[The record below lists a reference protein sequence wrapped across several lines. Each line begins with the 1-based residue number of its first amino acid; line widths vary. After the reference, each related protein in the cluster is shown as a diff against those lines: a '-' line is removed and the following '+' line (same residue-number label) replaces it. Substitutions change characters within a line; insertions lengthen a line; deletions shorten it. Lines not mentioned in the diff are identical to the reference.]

1 MLWLGAGSTSQLSL
15 ICKAKNSES
24 INTNLCLQLAG
35 QPGLS
40 GGIFLVGAIRH
51 REQAGSSLIPQ
62 WFGSLFYLHYRS
74 ACRPECSL
82 DPQLGTARE
91 RCKRL
96 AEPKDA
102 LDEFQSKEM

>member
-15 ICKAKNSES
+15 ICEAKNSES
-24 INTNLCLQLAG
+24 INTSLCLQLAG

-40 GGIFLVGAIRH
+40 GGIFLVGAIQH
-51 REQAGSSLIPQ
+51 REQARQLVRLIPQ

-82 DPQLGTARE
+82 DPQLGMA
-91 RCKRL
+91 L
-96 AEPKDA
+96 SEPKDA